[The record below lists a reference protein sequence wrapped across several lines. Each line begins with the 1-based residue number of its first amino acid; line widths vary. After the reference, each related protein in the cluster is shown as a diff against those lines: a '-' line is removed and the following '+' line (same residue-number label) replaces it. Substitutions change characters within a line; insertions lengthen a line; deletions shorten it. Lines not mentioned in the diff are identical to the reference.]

1 MMMPFSHDSPASK
14 AGLDVD
20 TPEKRDE
27 HEDVFVLPA
36 SFAQQ
41 RLWFLE
47 QWEPG
52 VYNIPF
58 TVGLSGNL
66 NIDAMGRAFRE
77 IIRRHE
83 ALRTTFSMVDSQLMQ
98 IVSPHLSFALNLID
112 LQMFSEYVRRTKGR
126 RLIKEE
132 FHRPFDLLHG
142 PLLRV
147 TLLKL
152 KEQSHALLLCMHH
165 I

>member
-1 MMMPFSHDSPASK
+1 MTQLFSQNFPAYTT
-14 AGLDVD
+14 ALEEDILNNEPMLD
-20 TPEKRDE
+20 EE
-27 HEDVFVLPA
+27 EDVFVLPA
-36 SFAQQ
+36 SFSQQ

-66 NIDAMGRAFRE
+66 NIDAMGRAFPE

-98 IVSPHLSFALNLID
+98 
-112 LQMFSEYVRRTKGR
+112 
-126 RLIKEE
+126 
-132 FHRPFDLLHG
+132 
-142 PLLRV
+142 
-147 TLLKL
+147 
-152 KEQSHALLLCMHH
+152 
-165 I
+165 